1 MPRFFEASMGW
12 RRNRAPL
19 AASRP
24 LAVNGFIA
32 IMQGAKFFSKS
43 IWAIHPVRTVIAIAA
58 VRRLV
63 ANGATCVIG
72 LDAFNEMNRFEVA
85 TERIPC

>member
-1 MPRFFEASMGW
+1 MTRLFGASLGW
-12 RRNRAPL
+12 RRNKAML

-24 LAVNGFIA
+24 PAVNGFIA
-32 IMQGAKFFSKS
+32 IMPGAKFFSKS

-63 ANGATCVIG
+63 ANGAICVIG
-72 LDAFNEMNRFEVA
+72 AFNEVNRFEVA
-85 TERIPC
+85 RERIPC